1 MDPSGAAAEDVR
13 SPVATTSDVVPQGKP
28 SCSSPLKPGAGQT
41 PSREE
46 EAPKLLGQLDSGH
59 TCPPAHSRVPSS
71 PAGKEGTALQQ
82 PQKALFL
89 KIMMIRQR
97 TGLPD
102 SQLQEY
108 LTGRL
113 RLLENDSQPAVVVF
127 SELSARLLS
136 IRSEDHLVAVTF
148 WTLEE
153 IWKFITYYSLG
164 FLNHCM
170 ENLLLDDYFW
180 LSSPEEAAGIEVLL
194 DEECLNV
201 VYRGLLIQE
210 GTRVFTHTCETVF
223 NICCASSGFCPA
235 NVVSAANPRAAGQA
249 ESAAQEQAHDGRGT
263 DVSEPL
269 TPFHQWFLKANT
281 ASDGFASITAL
292 PATDEAATGVSVAVI
307 SHESVVPDEIT
318 FQKGD
323 EIEIIGYFMKC
334 MPWFVGRH
342 ITTGQVGFV
351 PSSAVEPDGFMTIVP
366 ELPYLDFFKDDDS
379 SFMKKESLLED
390 NLMRLLTQMSQ
401 NSICSIYQIDA
412 QDDAGLQKP
421 CEPGKGCK
429 RPRGWAHPL
438 FSGIKQ
444 GGKGSIGKS
453 TRRLQGCRPLRETNI
468 YLCFCFFSI
477 SLAALPF
484 LCLSEMPHSFFNKR
498 DGPAPCRAV
507 RSLMK
512 MKDFQ
517 STEDQEKQLPTSDR
531 QEPSIWQELR
541 FCVCQDGASGPEI
554 PDSLL
559 LFLNQEGYKAGFGS
573 LYDPSFSFL
582 KTLFRGDATEE
593 ELVSYLA
600 RARAAARQAGLARA
614 MMRLC
619 YLLGRMS
626 ARKFKLSQARVYFE
640 EALATGRG
648 DFHDLHLIATL
659 YTNLTGIYLKQ
670 KNMEKG
676 ACFLDKTASLLMGM
690 PNDLDS
696 TEMALD
702 ILKYALKRAVLS
714 QSSNA
719 EARAC
724 FLLAKHHLSFKRG
737 EEALPFLERLQQLL
751 NKGRGLLSGSAS
763 VDCYAMLGRLYSR
776 QCLPHLALSCAKVAS
791 SRSSCTL
798 LELFRSIDLVL
809 RNASKLHSP
818 TPVGQTHP
826 SQMAFYLRELLHALE
841 GSRGGQK
848 LRSVVYYELSQ
859 LHSRYKQYEKA
870 IGYMEE
876 VLDLNSCASAEDTV
890 NHFIFLSWLY
900 ILHQQ
905 NDVAL
910 HILNAVAESA
920 RSTRQQ
926 LGVIHNMA
934 AISLRR
940 MNCPRQAA
948 KSYFKALSISRETG
962 TIASEA
968 VVLANLG
975 ILCLHSS
982 AQGLG
987 EHFLIKAIQL
997 FSELPS
1003 RECGGSFIAILLR
1016 LGCHYASGIHKDKG
1030 RCCYEWAF
1038 LVAMELGD
1046 VGGQLQAVQHLCQFY
1061 STVVPDPAQCV
1072 LYNEYQL
1079 TLVRKMSDKVTEG
1092 QVLETISQLYLSLGT
1107 ERACRSALDYLKRS
1121 LGIFIDLQAKD
1132 KEAQAWLQAG
1142 KIYYTLR
1149 ENELVDVYI
1158 QVAHNAALGT
1168 QDPNLEM
1175 EMLEAS
1181 GDIFFNGD
1189 WEKERAAP
1197 FYRDKALPLAMK
1209 AKNSST
1215 ELRLFNKLVGLFLTL
1230 QKYDECLGY
1239 AQTSLILSVNLGDQ
1253 LSERVAYHRLAVIH
1267 HHLGHCELAEHF
1279 FLKALSL
1286 CPSPLEFDE
1295 EALYYVK
1302 VYLVLG
1308 DITFY
1313 DLKDPFDAA
1322 GYYNL
1327 ALAAAMDLGNKKA
1340 QLKIYTRL
1348 AIIYHNFLVDRE
1360 MSLFFYQKARAFAT
1374 ELNIC
1379 RINLSP
1385 DQAPKA
1391 MWASRKK
1398 AL

>member
-1 MDPSGAAAEDVR
+1 MDSSGAAAEHVG
-13 SPVATTSDVVPQGKP
+13 SPAATTCDGAPQGKP
-28 SCSSPLKPGAGQT
+28 SPSSPLDPRAGQT
-41 PSREE
+41 PCWEE
-46 EAPKLLGQLDSGH
+46 EPDLLGQQDLGH
-59 TCPPAHSRVPSS
+59 TCSPAHPNVLSS
-71 PAGKEGTALQQ
+71 SAGKEGTALQQ

-89 KIMMIRQR
+89 KIIMIRQR

-102 SQLQEY
+102 SQLEEY
-108 LTGRL
+108 LKGRL
-113 RLLENDSQPAVVVF
+113 RLLENDSQRAMVVF

-136 IRSEDHLVAVTF
+136 IHSEDHLIAVTF

-170 ENLLLDDYFW
+170 ENLLLEDYFW

-194 DEECLNV
+194 DEECLNA

-210 GTRVFTHTCETVF
+210 GAYF
-223 NICCASSGFCPA
+223 GFCPA
-235 NVVSAANPRAAGQA
+235 NVSADVPRTICQVELAAL
-249 ESAAQEQAHDGRGT
+249 EQAQDGHTT
-263 DVSEPL
+263 DTSEPL
-269 TPFHQWFLKANT
+269 VPFHQWFLKANT
-281 ASDGFASITAL
+281 ASDGLAGITAL
-292 PATDEAATGVSVAVI
+292 PVTDQAAAGFSVAVV
-307 SHESVVPDEIT
+307 SHESVVPDEIS

-323 EIEIIGYFMKC
+323 KIEIVGYFMKC

-351 PSSAVEPDGFMTIVP
+351 QSSSVEPDGFMNIVT

-379 SFMKKESLLED
+379 YFMKEESLLED
-390 NLMRLLTQMSQ
+390 NLTRLLTQTSH
-401 NSICSIYQIDA
+401 NSVCSIYQIDA
-412 QDDAGLQKP
+412 QNDADLQKP
-421 CEPGKGCK
+421 
-429 RPRGWAHPL
+429 
-438 FSGIKQ
+438 
-444 GGKGSIGKS
+444 
-453 TRRLQGCRPLRETNI
+453 REQ
-468 YLCFCFFSI
+468 
-477 SLAALPF
+477 
-484 LCLSEMPHSFFNKR
+484 EMPHSFFNKR
-498 DGPAPCRAV
+498 ESPTPCRV
-507 RSLMK
+507 VQSLMK
-512 MKDFQ
+512 MKSFQ
-517 STEDQEKQLPTSDR
+517 STDNQKKHLPTSDR
-531 QEPSIWQELR
+531 QEPPILQKQC
-541 FCVCQDGASGPEI
+541 FCVRQDSTSGPEI

-559 LFLNQEGYKAGFGS
+559 LFLNQEGYEAGFGS

-582 KTLFRGDATEE
+582 KTLFQGDATEE
-593 ELVSYLA
+593 ELVGYLA
-600 RARAAARQAGLARA
+600 RARAVARQADLPRA
-614 MMRLC
+614 MTRLC

-626 ARKFKLSQARVYFE
+626 VRKFKLSQARVYFE
-640 EALATGRG
+640 EALAIVRG
-648 DFHDLHLIATL
+648 DFHDLRLIATL

-670 KNMEKG
+670 KNMEKC
-676 ACFLDKTASLLMGM
+676 ACFLDKAAALLMGM
-690 PNDLDS
+690 ASDLDS

-714 QSSNA
+714 QSRNA

-724 FLLAKHHLSFKRG
+724 FLLAKHYLSFKRG

-751 NKGRGLLSGSAS
+751 NKGQGLPNGSAS
-763 VDCYAMLGRLYSR
+763 VDCYWKLGQLYS
-776 QCLPHLALSCAKVAS
+776 QKCLPHLALSCAKVAS
-791 SRSSCTL
+791 SHSSCTV

-809 RNASKLHSP
+809 RNASKLHHP
-818 TPVGQTHP
+818 TSVGQTHP
-826 SQMAFYLRELLHALE
+826 SQMAFYLRELLYALE
-841 GSRGGQK
+841 SSRGSQK
-848 LRSVVYYELSQ
+848 LRSIIYYELSQ
-859 LHSRYKQYEKA
+859 LHSHYKQYEKA

-876 VLDLNSCASAEDTV
+876 VLDLNTCASVEDTI

-905 NDVAL
+905 NEVAL
-910 HILNAVAESA
+910 YILNAVTETT

-926 LGVIHNMA
+926 LGVVHNMA

-940 MNCPRQAA
+940 MNCPRQATE
-948 KSYFKALSISRETG
+948 SYFKALSISREMG
-962 TIASEA
+962 SAANEA
-968 VVLANLG
+968 VALANLG
-975 ILCLHSS
+975 MLCLHSS

-987 EHFLIKAIQL
+987 EHFLMKAVQL
-997 FSELPS
+997 FSELSS
-1003 RECGGSFIAILLR
+1003 RECGGSFTAILLR

-1038 LVAMELGD
+1038 LVAMELDD
-1046 VGGQLQAVQHLCQFY
+1046 VEGQLQAVQHLCQFY

-1072 LYNEYQL
+1072 LYNECQL
-1079 TLVRKMSDKVTEG
+1079 TLVRKTSDKVMEG

-1142 KIYYTLR
+1142 KIYYALR

-1158 QVAHNAALGT
+1158 QVAHNAALCT
-1168 QDPNLEM
+1168 RDPNLEM

-1197 FYRDKALPLAMK
+1197 FYRDKALPLAVK
-1209 AKNSST
+1209 AKNSSA

-1239 AQTSLILSVNLGDQ
+1239 AQTSLMLSVNLGDQ

-1267 HHLGHCELAEHF
+1267 HHLGQCELAEHF
-1279 FLKALSL
+1279 FLKAVSL

-1302 VYLVLG
+1302 VYLLLG

-1385 DQAPKA
+1385 DQALRA
-1391 MWASRKK
+1391 RWAPRRK